1 MGKREKRERENENEK
16 VIRILFEVQQNE
28 EQEAVPVE
36 LH

>member
-16 VIRILFEVQQNE
+16 VIRILFEVQHNE
-28 EQEAVPVE
+28 EQIAVPVE